1 MSDREYFRK
10 RAEVERA
17 AAIAAKDRASCRI
30 HMTMAREY
38 DWRANAEPKA
48 EVVAR
53 YSA

>member
-1 MSDREYFRK
+1 
-10 RAEVERA
+10 
-17 AAIAAKDRASCRI
+17 
-30 HMTMAREY
+30 MTMAREY